1 LKIEEKL
8 NLLQFQKQN
17 QNENNK
23 GGGIMNDVKIAS
35 DLARMSIGV
44 MDTTAQIMQLLRA
57 LTLFYVEKMKDDR
70 DRQLLLDF
78 YGAGEKEIK
87 LLREQNKKDGKN
99 NPLTIKSYDINPSN
113 LKILQSICKRDGIA
127 YMINQIST
135 TDLVPDGIGD
145 SVQTGKFTMS
155 VYSTRQQEFEAAIR
169 EAKIRS
175 GQELEMDAS
184 YLIGPSN
191 LREKDAL
198 QRKGVIFIDTQ
209 LASENPIKWMKEPIP
224 EDKYVLMRQTIQ
236 KLPPE
241 MRSTL
246 IYRKLEDGTR
256 QVGFLSKTE
265 QLFDKKGNRYV
276 EDRKYDATNIMKG
289 VMASVNLQ
297 MRSKGIDDKLKN
309 IENIS
314 KLKEIVIDKALKNE
328 FKSKD
333 DILNDL
339 KSIKMDENDKKLFLS
354 ELNKKDFDIKKLKE
368 IINKQDIKQETKDAF
383 SKDLDL
389 SKNELYIVPITINK
403 TKDNKIEYTLNTK
416 ESICMD
422 DKFTVRVQGLD
433 DLVVKDRDSM
443 KNNLDKKLTEFSE
456 KDGNSFVVLTRNE
469 FNALELADKKYMK
482 TGKKLKNEKIKFMS
496 ENEDKYAFEQNHG
509 ITKEEFLANNILDQ
523 IHSKQERFLAISD
536 NDYMSADEFL
546 KDVNKTVVEVAA
558 KEDEITNKVDE
569 NYQTVKNEVLQDIKD
584 EEGEIV
590 VEDQDLGIEIYNAFN
605 ESDELIG
612 DKEAYVLNDSFDQY
626 IKNEAKSVENSQK
639 DLETEVQ
646 QVIPFGGEARE

>member
-1 LKIEEKL
+1 
-8 NLLQFQKQN
+8 
-17 QNENNK
+17 
-23 GGGIMNDVKIAS
+23 MNDVKIAS

-198 QRKGVIFIDTQ
+198 QRKGIIFIDTQ

-224 EDKYVLMRQTIQ
+224 EDKYVLMRQAIQ

-339 KSIKMDENDKKLFLS
+339 KLIKMDENDKKLFLS

-383 SKDLDL
+383 SKNLDL
-389 SKNELYIVPITINK
+389 SKNELYIVPLTIKK
-403 TKDNKIEYTLNTK
+403 TRGKEREYTLNTR
-416 ESICMD
+416 ESICID

-456 KDGNSFVVLTRNE
+456 KEGNSFVVLTRDE
-469 FNALELADKKYMK
+469 YNALELADKKYMK
-482 TGKKLKNEKIKFMS
+482 TGKRLRNEKIKFMS
-496 ENEDKYAFEQNHG
+496 ENEDKYAFEQSNG
-509 ITKEEFLANNILDQ
+509 ITKEQFIADNILDQ

-569 NYQTVKNEVLQDIKD
+569 RYQTVKNEVLQDIKE
-584 EEGEIV
+584 EEGEII
-590 VEDQDLGIEIYNAFN
+590 VEDQDLGIEIYQAFD
-605 ESDELIG
+605 ESNELIG

-626 IKNEAKSVENSQK
+626 IKNEAKSVENNQK

>member
-1 LKIEEKL
+1 
-8 NLLQFQKQN
+8 
-17 QNENNK
+17 
-23 GGGIMNDVKIAS
+23 MNDVKIAS

-87 LLREQNKKDGKN
+87 LLREQNQKKGTN

-314 KLKEIVIDKALKNE
+314 KLKELVIDKALKNE

-354 ELNKKDFDIKKLKE
+354 ELNKKDFDIQKLKD
-368 IINKQDIKQETKDAF
+368 IINKQDIKQETKDAL
-383 SKDLDL
+383 SKNLDL
-389 SKNELYIVPITINK
+389 SKNELYIVPLTIKK
-403 TKDNKIEYTLNTK
+403 TRGKEREYTLNTR
-416 ESICMD
+416 ESICID

-456 KDGNSFVVLTRNE
+456 KEGNSFVVLTRDE
-469 FNALELADKKYMK
+469 YNALELADKKYMK
-482 TGKKLKNEKIKFMS
+482 TGKRLRNEKIKFMS
-496 ENEDKYAFEQNHG
+496 ENEDKYAFEQSNG
-509 ITKEEFLANNILDQ
+509 ITKEQFIADNILDQ

-626 IKNEAKSVENSQK
+626 IKNEAKSVADNQK

>member
-1 LKIEEKL
+1 
-8 NLLQFQKQN
+8 
-17 QNENNK
+17 
-23 GGGIMNDVKIAS
+23 MNDVKIAS

-198 QRKGVIFIDTQ
+198 QRKGIIFIDTQ

-224 EDKYVLMRQTIQ
+224 EDKYVLMRQAIQ

-314 KLKEIVIDKALKNE
+314 KLKELAIDKTLKNE

-354 ELNKKDFDIKKLKE
+354 ELNKKDFDIQKLKD

-523 IHSKQERFLAISD
+523 IHSKQEKFLAISD

-605 ESDELIG
+605 ESNELIG

-626 IKNEAKSVENSQK
+626 IKNEAKSVENNQK

>member
-1 LKIEEKL
+1 
-8 NLLQFQKQN
+8 
-17 QNENNK
+17 
-23 GGGIMNDVKIAS
+23 MNDVKIAS

-198 QRKGVIFIDTQ
+198 QRKGIIFIDTQ

-224 EDKYVLMRQTIQ
+224 EDKYVLMRQAIQ

-297 MRSKGIDDKLKN
+297 MRSKGIDDNLKN
-309 IENIS
+309 IETIS
-314 KLKEIVIDKALKNE
+314 KLKELVIDKALKNE

-333 DILNDL
+333 DIMNDL

-354 ELNKKDFDIKKLKE
+354 ELNKKDFNVQKLKDL
-368 IINKQDIKQETKDAF
+368 INKQDIKQETKDAF
-383 SKDLDL
+383 FKDLDL
-389 SKNELYIVPITINK
+389 SKNELYIVPLTIKK
-403 TKDNKIEYTLNTK
+403 TRGKEREYTLNTR
-416 ESICMD
+416 ESICVD

-456 KDGNSFVVLTRNE
+456 KEGNSFVVLTRDE
-469 FNALELADKKYMK
+469 YNALELADKKYMK
-482 TGKKLKNEKIKFMS
+482 TGKRLRNEKIKFMS

-509 ITKEEFLANNILDQ
+509 LTKEEFLANNILDQ

-569 NYQTVKNEVLQDIKD
+569 RYQTVKNEVLQDIKE
-584 EEGEIV
+584 EEGEII
-590 VEDQDLGIEIYNAFN
+590 VEDQDLGIEIYQAFD
-605 ESDELIG
+605 ESNELIG

-626 IKNEAKSVENSQK
+626 IKNEAKSVENNQK

>member
-1 LKIEEKL
+1 
-8 NLLQFQKQN
+8 
-17 QNENNK
+17 
-23 GGGIMNDVKIAS
+23 MNDVKIAS

-198 QRKGVIFIDTQ
+198 QRKGIIFIDTQ

-224 EDKYVLMRQTIQ
+224 EDKYVLMRQAIQ

-339 KSIKMDENDKKLFLS
+339 KLIKMDENDKKLFLS
-354 ELNKKDFDIKKLKE
+354 ELNKKDFDIQKLKD

-383 SKDLDL
+383 SKNLDL
-389 SKNELYIVPITINK
+389 SKNELYIVPLTIKK
-403 TKDNKIEYTLNTK
+403 TRGKEREYTLNTR
-416 ESICMD
+416 ESICID
-422 DKFTVRVQGLD
+422 DKFTVRIQGLD

-456 KDGNSFVVLTRNE
+456 KEGNSFVVLTRDE
-469 FNALELADKKYMK
+469 YNALELADKKYMK
-482 TGKKLKNEKIKFMS
+482 TGKRLRNEKIKFMS
-496 ENEDKYAFEQNHG
+496 ENEDKYAFEQSNG
-509 ITKEEFLANNILDQ
+509 ITKEQFIADNILDQ

-546 KDVNKTVVEVAA
+546 KDVNKTVIEVAA

-569 NYQTVKNEVLQDIKD
+569 RYQTVKNEVLQDIKD

-590 VEDQDLGIEIYNAFN
+590 VEDQDLGIEIYQAFD
-605 ESDELIG
+605 ESNELIG

-626 IKNEAKSVENSQK
+626 IKNEAKSVENNQK
-639 DLETEVQ
+639 DLQTEVQ

>member
-1 LKIEEKL
+1 
-8 NLLQFQKQN
+8 
-17 QNENNK
+17 
-23 GGGIMNDVKIAS
+23 MNDVKIAS

-87 LLREQNKKDGKN
+87 LLREQNQKKGTN

-314 KLKEIVIDKALKNE
+314 KLKEIVIDKALKNK

-389 SKNELYIVPITINK
+389 SKNELYIVPLTIKK
-403 TKDNKIEYTLNTK
+403 TRGKEREYTLNTR
-416 ESICMD
+416 ESICID

-456 KDGNSFVVLTRNE
+456 KEGNSFVVLTRDE
-469 FNALELADKKYMK
+469 YNALELADKKYMK
-482 TGKKLKNEKIKFMS
+482 TGKRLRNEKIKFMS
-496 ENEDKYAFEQNHG
+496 ENEDKYAFEQSNG
-509 ITKEEFLANNILDQ
+509 ITKEQFIADNILDQ

-569 NYQTVKNEVLQDIKD
+569 RYQTVKNEVLQDIKE
-584 EEGEIV
+584 EEGEII
-590 VEDQDLGIEIYNAFN
+590 VEDQDLGIEIYQAFD
-605 ESDELIG
+605 ESNELIG

-626 IKNEAKSVENSQK
+626 IKNEAKSVENNQK

>member
-1 LKIEEKL
+1 
-8 NLLQFQKQN
+8 
-17 QNENNK
+17 
-23 GGGIMNDVKIAS
+23 MNDVKIAS

-198 QRKGVIFIDTQ
+198 QRKGIIFIDTQ

-224 EDKYVLMRQTIQ
+224 EDKYVLMRQAIQ

-297 MRSKGIDDKLKN
+297 MRSRGIDDKVKIGDL
-309 IENIS
+309 
-314 KLKEIVIDKALKNE
+314 VIGTEYFYHDFDCTEAGYVMGQIPALRDVK
-328 FKSKD
+328 F
-333 DILNDL
+333 IA
-339 KSIKMDENDKKLFLS
+339 DKKLV
-354 ELNKKDFDIKKLKE
+354 DISYENALKVLPENRIFKGIIATGDIFVAKKE
-368 IINKQDIKQETKDAF
+368 I
-383 SKDLDL
+383 
-389 SKNELYIVPITINK
+389 
-403 TKDNKIEYTLNTK
+403 
-416 ESICMD
+416 
-422 DKFTVRVQGLD
+422 
-433 DLVVKDRDSM
+433 KDRIKENFDSLCCEM
-443 KNNLDKKLTEFSE
+443 ESCSIVHTCHLNNVGYL
-456 KDGNSFVVLTRNE
+456 
-469 FNALELADKKYMK
+469 ALR
-482 TGKKLKNEKIKFMS
+482 S
-496 ENEDKYAFEQNHG
+496 
-509 ITKEEFLANNILDQ
+509 
-523 IHSKQERFLAISD
+523 ISD
-536 NDYMSADEFL
+536 NANEEADCDFETFVLESA
-546 KDVNKTVVEVAA
+546 KVVKSIILDIIE
-558 KEDEITNKVDE
+558 EI
-569 NYQTVKNEVLQDIKD
+569 
-584 EEGEIV
+584 
-590 VEDQDLGIEIYNAFN
+590 
-605 ESDELIG
+605 
-612 DKEAYVLNDSFDQY
+612 
-626 IKNEAKSVENSQK
+626 
-639 DLETEVQ
+639 
-646 QVIPFGGEARE
+646 

>member
-1 LKIEEKL
+1 
-8 NLLQFQKQN
+8 
-17 QNENNK
+17 
-23 GGGIMNDVKIAS
+23 MNDVKIAS

-339 KSIKMDENDKKLFLS
+339 KSIKMDETDKKLFLS

-496 ENEDKYAFEQNHG
+496 ENEDKYTFEQNHG

-569 NYQTVKNEVLQDIKD
+569 RYQTVKNEVLQDIKE
-584 EEGEIV
+584 EEGEII
-590 VEDQDLGIEIYNAFN
+590 VEDQDLGIEIYQAFD
-605 ESDELIG
+605 ESNELIG

-626 IKNEAKSVENSQK
+626 IKNEAKSVENNQK

>member
-1 LKIEEKL
+1 
-8 NLLQFQKQN
+8 
-17 QNENNK
+17 
-23 GGGIMNDVKIAS
+23 MNDVKIAS

-87 LLREQNKKDGKN
+87 LLREQNQKKGTN

-314 KLKEIVIDKALKNE
+314 KLKELVIDKALKNE

-354 ELNKKDFDIKKLKE
+354 ELNKKDFDIQKLKD
-368 IINKQDIKQETKDAF
+368 IINKQDIKQETKDAL
-383 SKDLDL
+383 SKNLDL
-389 SKNELYIVPITINK
+389 SKNELYIVPLTIKK
-403 TKDNKIEYTLNTK
+403 TRGKEREYTLNTR
-416 ESICMD
+416 ESICID

-456 KDGNSFVVLTRNE
+456 KEGNSFVVLTRDE
-469 FNALELADKKYMK
+469 YNALELADKKYMK
-482 TGKKLKNEKIKFMS
+482 TGKRLRNEKIKFMS
-496 ENEDKYAFEQNHG
+496 ENEDRYAFEQNHG
-509 ITKEEFLANNILDQ
+509 ITKEQFLADTILDQ
-523 IHSKQERFLAISD
+523 IHSKQERFLAISN

-546 KDVNKTVVEVAA
+546 KDVNKTVIEVAA

-569 NYQTVKNEVLQDIKD
+569 RYQTVKNEVLQDIKE
-584 EEGEIV
+584 EEGEII
-590 VEDQDLGIEIYNAFN
+590 VEDQDLGIEIYQAFD
-605 ESDELIG
+605 ESNELIG

-626 IKNEAKSVENSQK
+626 IKNEAKSVENNQK

-646 QVIPFGGEARE
+646 QVIPFGGEVRE

>member
-1 LKIEEKL
+1 
-8 NLLQFQKQN
+8 
-17 QNENNK
+17 
-23 GGGIMNDVKIAS
+23 MNDVKIAS

-314 KLKEIVIDKALKNE
+314 KLKELVIYKALKNE

-333 DILNDL
+333 DIMNDL

-496 ENEDKYAFEQNHG
+496 ENEDKYTFEQNHG

-605 ESDELIG
+605 ESNELIG

-626 IKNEAKSVENSQK
+626 IKNEAKSVEDNQK

-646 QVIPFGGEARE
+646 QVIPFGGEERE

>member
-1 LKIEEKL
+1 
-8 NLLQFQKQN
+8 
-17 QNENNK
+17 
-23 GGGIMNDVKIAS
+23 MNDVKIAS

-87 LLREQNKKDGKN
+87 LLREQNQKKGTN

-224 EDKYVLMRQTIQ
+224 EDKYVLMRQAIQ

-314 KLKEIVIDKALKNE
+314 KLKELVIDKALKNE

-354 ELNKKDFDIKKLKE
+354 ELNKKDFDIQRLKD
-368 IINKQDIKQETKDAF
+368 IINKQDIKQETKNAF
-383 SKDLDL
+383 SKNLDL
-389 SKNELYIVPITINK
+389 SKNELYIVPLTIKK
-403 TKDNKIEYTLNTK
+403 TRGKEREYTLNTR
-416 ESICMD
+416 ESICID

-456 KDGNSFVVLTRNE
+456 KEGNSFVVLTRDE
-469 FNALELADKKYMK
+469 YNALELADKKYMK
-482 TGKKLKNEKIKFMS
+482 TGKRLRNEKIKFMS
-496 ENEDKYAFEQNHG
+496 ENEDKYAFEQSNG
-509 ITKEEFLANNILDQ
+509 ITKEQFIADNILDQ

-569 NYQTVKNEVLQDIKD
+569 RYQTVKNEVLQDIKE
-584 EEGEIV
+584 EEGEII
-590 VEDQDLGIEIYNAFN
+590 VEDQDLGIEIYQAFD
-605 ESDELIG
+605 ESNELIG

-626 IKNEAKSVENSQK
+626 IKNEAKSVENNQK

>member
-1 LKIEEKL
+1 
-8 NLLQFQKQN
+8 
-17 QNENNK
+17 
-23 GGGIMNDVKIAS
+23 MNDVKIAS

-87 LLREQNKKDGKN
+87 LLREQNQKKGTN

-224 EDKYVLMRQTIQ
+224 EDKYVLMRQAIQ

-314 KLKEIVIDKALKNE
+314 KLKELVIDKALKNE

-339 KSIKMDENDKKLFLS
+339 KSIKIDENDKKLFLS
-354 ELNKKDFDIKKLKE
+354 ELNKKDFDIQKLKD

-546 KDVNKTVVEVAA
+546 KDVNKTVIEVAA

-569 NYQTVKNEVLQDIKD
+569 RYQTVKNEVLQDIKE

-590 VEDQDLGIEIYNAFN
+590 VEDQDLGIEIYQAFD
-605 ESDELIG
+605 ESNELIG

-626 IKNEAKSVENSQK
+626 IKNEAKSVENNQK

-646 QVIPFGGEARE
+646 QIIPFGGEARE

>member
-1 LKIEEKL
+1 
-8 NLLQFQKQN
+8 
-17 QNENNK
+17 
-23 GGGIMNDVKIAS
+23 MNDVKIAS

-145 SVQTGKFTMS
+145 SIQTGKFTMS

-309 IENIS
+309 IENIN

-333 DILNDL
+333 DIMNDL

-368 IINKQDIKQETKDAF
+368 IINKQDIKQEMKDAF

-646 QVIPFGGEARE
+646 QVIPFGGEERE

>member
-1 LKIEEKL
+1 
-8 NLLQFQKQN
+8 
-17 QNENNK
+17 
-23 GGGIMNDVKIAS
+23 MNDVKIAS

-87 LLREQNKKDGKN
+87 LLREQNQKKGTN

-224 EDKYVLMRQTIQ
+224 EDKYILMRQTIQ

-309 IENIS
+309 IETIS
-314 KLKEIVIDKALKNE
+314 KLKELVIYKALKNE

-546 KDVNKTVVEVAA
+546 KDINKTVIEVAA

-569 NYQTVKNEVLQDIKD
+569 RYQTVKNEVLQDIKD
-584 EEGEIV
+584 EEGEII
-590 VEDQDLGIEIYNAFN
+590 VEDQDLGIEIYQAFD
-605 ESDELIG
+605 ESNELIG

-626 IKNEAKSVENSQK
+626 IKNEAKSVENNQK

>member
-1 LKIEEKL
+1 
-8 NLLQFQKQN
+8 
-17 QNENNK
+17 
-23 GGGIMNDVKIAS
+23 MNDVKIAS

-198 QRKGVIFIDTQ
+198 QRKGIIFIDTQ

-314 KLKEIVIDKALKNE
+314 KLKELVIDKALKNE

-354 ELNKKDFDIKKLKE
+354 ELNKKDFDIQKLKD

-383 SKDLDL
+383 SKNLDL
-389 SKNELYIVPITINK
+389 SKNELYIVPLTIKK
-403 TKDNKIEYTLNTK
+403 TRGKEREYTLNTR
-416 ESICMD
+416 ESICID

-456 KDGNSFVVLTRNE
+456 KEGNSFVVLTRDE
-469 FNALELADKKYMK
+469 YNALELADKKYMK
-482 TGKKLKNEKIKFMS
+482 TGKRLRNEKIKFMS
-496 ENEDKYAFEQNHG
+496 ENEDRYAFEQNHG
-509 ITKEEFLANNILDQ
+509 ITKEQFIADNILDQ

-569 NYQTVKNEVLQDIKD
+569 RYQTVKNEVLQDIKE
-584 EEGEIV
+584 EEGEII
-590 VEDQDLGIEIYNAFN
+590 VEDQDLGIEIYQAFD
-605 ESDELIG
+605 ESNELIG

-626 IKNEAKSVENSQK
+626 IKNEAKSVENNQK

-646 QVIPFGGEARE
+646 QVIPFGGEERE

>member
-1 LKIEEKL
+1 
-8 NLLQFQKQN
+8 
-17 QNENNK
+17 
-23 GGGIMNDVKIAS
+23 MNDVKIAS

-87 LLREQNKKDGKN
+87 LLREQNQKKGTN

-113 LKILQSICKRDGIA
+113 LKILQSICKREGIA

-354 ELNKKDFDIKKLKE
+354 ELNKKDFDIQKLKD
-368 IINKQDIKQETKDAF
+368 IINKQDIKQEIKDAF
-383 SKDLDL
+383 SKNLDL
-389 SKNELYIVPITINK
+389 SKNELYIVPLTIKK
-403 TKDNKIEYTLNTK
+403 TRGKEREYTLNTR
-416 ESICMD
+416 ESICVD

-456 KDGNSFVVLTRNE
+456 KEGNSFVVLTRDE
-469 FNALELADKKYMK
+469 YNALELADKKYMK
-482 TGKKLKNEKIKFMS
+482 TGKRLRNEKIKFMS
-496 ENEDKYAFEQNHG
+496 ENEDRYAFEQNHG

-569 NYQTVKNEVLQDIKD
+569 RYQTVKNEVLQDIKE
-584 EEGEIV
+584 EEGEII
-590 VEDQDLGIEIYNAFN
+590 VEDQDLGIEIYQAFD
-605 ESDELIG
+605 ESNELIG

-626 IKNEAKSVENSQK
+626 IKNEAKSVENNQK

-646 QVIPFGGEARE
+646 QIIPFGGEARE

>member
-1 LKIEEKL
+1 
-8 NLLQFQKQN
+8 
-17 QNENNK
+17 
-23 GGGIMNDVKIAS
+23 MNDVKIAS

-198 QRKGVIFIDTQ
+198 QRKGIIFIDTQ

-224 EDKYVLMRQTIQ
+224 EDKYVLMRQAIQ

-339 KSIKMDENDKKLFLS
+339 KLIKMDENDKKLFLS

-389 SKNELYIVPITINK
+389 SKNELYIVPIKINK

-546 KDVNKTVVEVAA
+546 KDVNKTVIEVAA

-569 NYQTVKNEVLQDIKD
+569 RYQTVKNEVLQDIKD

-626 IKNEAKSVENSQK
+626 IKNEAKSVENNQK

>member
-1 LKIEEKL
+1 
-8 NLLQFQKQN
+8 
-17 QNENNK
+17 
-23 GGGIMNDVKIAS
+23 MNDVKIAS

-314 KLKEIVIDKALKNE
+314 KLKELVIDKALKNE

-339 KSIKMDENDKKLFLS
+339 KSIKMYENDKKLFLS
-354 ELNKKDFDIKKLKE
+354 ELNKKDFDIQKLKD

-383 SKDLDL
+383 SKNLDL
-389 SKNELYIVPITINK
+389 SKNELYIVPLTIKK
-403 TKDNKIEYTLNTK
+403 TRGKEREYTLNTR
-416 ESICMD
+416 ESICID

-456 KDGNSFVVLTRNE
+456 KEGNSFVVLTRDE
-469 FNALELADKKYMK
+469 YNALELADKKYMK
-482 TGKKLKNEKIKFMS
+482 TGKRLRNEKIKFMS
-496 ENEDKYAFEQNHG
+496 ENEDKYAFEQSNG
-509 ITKEEFLANNILDQ
+509 ITKEQFIADNILDQ

-569 NYQTVKNEVLQDIKD
+569 RYQTVKNEVLQDIKE

-590 VEDQDLGIEIYNAFN
+590 VEDQDLGIEIYQAFD
-605 ESDELIG
+605 ESNELIG

-646 QVIPFGGEARE
+646 QVIPFGGEERE

>member
-1 LKIEEKL
+1 
-8 NLLQFQKQN
+8 
-17 QNENNK
+17 
-23 GGGIMNDVKIAS
+23 MNDVKIAS

-354 ELNKKDFDIKKLKE
+354 ELNKKDFDIQKLKD
-368 IINKQDIKQETKDAF
+368 IIDARKKD
-383 SKDLDL
+383 
-389 SKNELYIVPITINK
+389 
-403 TKDNKIEYTLNTK
+403 
-416 ESICMD
+416 
-422 DKFTVRVQGLD
+422 
-433 DLVVKDRDSM
+433 
-443 KNNLDKKLTEFSE
+443 
-456 KDGNSFVVLTRNE
+456 
-469 FNALELADKKYMK
+469 
-482 TGKKLKNEKIKFMS
+482 
-496 ENEDKYAFEQNHG
+496 
-509 ITKEEFLANNILDQ
+509 
-523 IHSKQERFLAISD
+523 
-536 NDYMSADEFL
+536 
-546 KDVNKTVVEVAA
+546 
-558 KEDEITNKVDE
+558 
-569 NYQTVKNEVLQDIKD
+569 
-584 EEGEIV
+584 
-590 VEDQDLGIEIYNAFN
+590 
-605 ESDELIG
+605 
-612 DKEAYVLNDSFDQY
+612 
-626 IKNEAKSVENSQK
+626 
-639 DLETEVQ
+639 
-646 QVIPFGGEARE
+646 

>member
-1 LKIEEKL
+1 
-8 NLLQFQKQN
+8 
-17 QNENNK
+17 
-23 GGGIMNDVKIAS
+23 MNDVKIAS

-87 LLREQNKKDGKN
+87 LLREQNQKKGTN

-224 EDKYVLMRQTIQ
+224 EDKYVLMRQAIQ

-309 IENIS
+309 IETIS
-314 KLKEIVIDKALKNE
+314 KLKELVIDKALKNE

-626 IKNEAKSVENSQK
+626 IKNEAKSVENNQK

>member
-1 LKIEEKL
+1 
-8 NLLQFQKQN
+8 
-17 QNENNK
+17 
-23 GGGIMNDVKIAS
+23 MNDVKIAS

-198 QRKGVIFIDTQ
+198 QRKGIIFIDTQ

-314 KLKEIVIDKALKNE
+314 KLKELVIDKALKNE

-354 ELNKKDFDIKKLKE
+354 ELNKKDFDIQKLKD
-368 IINKQDIKQETKDAF
+368 IINKQDIKQEIKDAF
-383 SKDLDL
+383 SKNLDL
-389 SKNELYIVPITINK
+389 SKNELYIVPLTIKK
-403 TKDNKIEYTLNTK
+403 TRGKEREYTLNTR
-416 ESICMD
+416 ESICVD

-456 KDGNSFVVLTRNE
+456 KEGNSFVVLTRDE
-469 FNALELADKKYMK
+469 YNALELADKKYMK
-482 TGKKLKNEKIKFMS
+482 TGKRLRNEKIKFMS

-569 NYQTVKNEVLQDIKD
+569 RYQTVKNEVLQDIKD

-646 QVIPFGGEARE
+646 QVIPFGSEARE

>member
-1 LKIEEKL
+1 
-8 NLLQFQKQN
+8 
-17 QNENNK
+17 
-23 GGGIMNDVKIAS
+23 MNDVKIAS

-87 LLREQNKKDGKN
+87 LLREQNQKKGTN

-626 IKNEAKSVENSQK
+626 IKNEAKSVENNQK

>member
-1 LKIEEKL
+1 
-8 NLLQFQKQN
+8 
-17 QNENNK
+17 
-23 GGGIMNDVKIAS
+23 MNDVKIAS

-314 KLKEIVIDKALKNE
+314 KLKELVIDKALKNE

-339 KSIKMDENDKKLFLS
+339 KSIKMDETDKKLFLS

-496 ENEDKYAFEQNHG
+496 ENEDKYTFEQNHG

-605 ESDELIG
+605 ESNELIG

-626 IKNEAKSVENSQK
+626 IKNEAKSVENNQK

-646 QVIPFGGEARE
+646 HVIPFGGEARE

>member
-1 LKIEEKL
+1 
-8 NLLQFQKQN
+8 
-17 QNENNK
+17 
-23 GGGIMNDVKIAS
+23 MNDVKIAS

-198 QRKGVIFIDTQ
+198 QRKGIIFIDTQ

-224 EDKYVLMRQTIQ
+224 EDKYVLMRQAIQ

-314 KLKEIVIDKALKNE
+314 KLKELVINKALKNE

-569 NYQTVKNEVLQDIKD
+569 RYQTVKNEVLQDIKD

-626 IKNEAKSVENSQK
+626 IKNEAKSVENNQK

-646 QVIPFGGEARE
+646 QIIPFGGEARE

>member
-1 LKIEEKL
+1 
-8 NLLQFQKQN
+8 
-17 QNENNK
+17 
-23 GGGIMNDVKIAS
+23 MNDVKIAS

-87 LLREQNKKDGKN
+87 LLREQNQKKGTN

-113 LKILQSICKRDGIA
+113 LKILQSICKREGIA

-246 IYRKLEDGTR
+246 IYRKLENGTR

-496 ENEDKYAFEQNHG
+496 ENEDKYTFEQKHG

-626 IKNEAKSVENSQK
+626 IKNEAKSVENNQK

-646 QVIPFGGEARE
+646 QVIPFEGYGL

>member
-1 LKIEEKL
+1 
-8 NLLQFQKQN
+8 
-17 QNENNK
+17 
-23 GGGIMNDVKIAS
+23 MNDVKIAS

-224 EDKYVLMRQTIQ
+224 EDKYILMRQTIQ

-314 KLKEIVIDKALKNE
+314 KLKELVIDKALKNE

-354 ELNKKDFDIKKLKE
+354 ELNKKDFDIQKLKD

-383 SKDLDL
+383 SKNLDL
-389 SKNELYIVPITINK
+389 SKNELYIVPLTIKK
-403 TKDNKIEYTLNTK
+403 TRGKEREYTLNTR
-416 ESICMD
+416 ESICID

-456 KDGNSFVVLTRNE
+456 KEGNSFVVLTRDE
-469 FNALELADKKYMK
+469 YNALELADKKYMK
-482 TGKKLKNEKIKFMS
+482 TGKRLRNEKIKFMS

-546 KDVNKTVVEVAA
+546 KDVNKTVIEVAA

-569 NYQTVKNEVLQDIKD
+569 RYQTVKNEVLQDIKD
-584 EEGEIV
+584 EEGEII
-590 VEDQDLGIEIYNAFN
+590 VEDQDLGIEIYQAFD
-605 ESDELIG
+605 ESNELIG

-626 IKNEAKSVENSQK
+626 IKNEAKSVENNQK

-646 QVIPFGGEARE
+646 QVIPFGGEERE

>member
-1 LKIEEKL
+1 
-8 NLLQFQKQN
+8 
-17 QNENNK
+17 
-23 GGGIMNDVKIAS
+23 MNDVKIAS

-314 KLKEIVIDKALKNE
+314 KLKELVIDKALKNE

-339 KSIKMDENDKKLFLS
+339 KSIKMDETDKKLFLS

-496 ENEDKYAFEQNHG
+496 ENEDKYAFEQSNG
-509 ITKEEFLANNILDQ
+509 ITKEQFIADNILDQ

-569 NYQTVKNEVLQDIKD
+569 RYQTVKNEVLQDIKE
-584 EEGEIV
+584 EEGEII
-590 VEDQDLGIEIYNAFN
+590 VEDQDLGIEIYQAFD
-605 ESDELIG
+605 ESNELIG

-626 IKNEAKSVENSQK
+626 IKNEAKSVENNQK

>member
-1 LKIEEKL
+1 
-8 NLLQFQKQN
+8 
-17 QNENNK
+17 
-23 GGGIMNDVKIAS
+23 MNDVKIAS

-309 IENIS
+309 IENINE
-314 KLKEIVIDKALKNE
+314 LKEIVIDKALKNE

-354 ELNKKDFDIKKLKE
+354 ELNKKDFDIQKLKD

-546 KDVNKTVVEVAA
+546 KDVNKTVIEVAA

-569 NYQTVKNEVLQDIKD
+569 RYQTVKNEVLQDIKD

-626 IKNEAKSVENSQK
+626 IKNEAKSVENNQK

>member
-1 LKIEEKL
+1 
-8 NLLQFQKQN
+8 
-17 QNENNK
+17 
-23 GGGIMNDVKIAS
+23 MNDVKIAS

-87 LLREQNKKDGKN
+87 LLREQNQKKGTN

-309 IENIS
+309 IENIN
-314 KLKEIVIDKALKNE
+314 KLKEIVIYKALKNE

-626 IKNEAKSVENSQK
+626 IKNEAKSVADNQK

>member
-1 LKIEEKL
+1 
-8 NLLQFQKQN
+8 
-17 QNENNK
+17 
-23 GGGIMNDVKIAS
+23 MNDVKIAS

-87 LLREQNKKDGKN
+87 LLREQNQKKGTN

-198 QRKGVIFIDTQ
+198 QRKGIIFIDTQ

-224 EDKYVLMRQTIQ
+224 EDKYVLMRQAIQ

-314 KLKEIVIDKALKNE
+314 KLKELVIDKALKNE

-339 KSIKMDENDKKLFLS
+339 KSIKMDETDKKLFLS

-496 ENEDKYAFEQNHG
+496 ENEDKYTFEQNHG

-546 KDVNKTVVEVAA
+546 KDVNKTVIEVAA

-569 NYQTVKNEVLQDIKD
+569 RYQTVKNEVLQDIKD

-626 IKNEAKSVENSQK
+626 IKNEAKSVENNQK

>member
-1 LKIEEKL
+1 
-8 NLLQFQKQN
+8 
-17 QNENNK
+17 
-23 GGGIMNDVKIAS
+23 MNDVKIAS

-87 LLREQNKKDGKN
+87 LLREQNQKKGTN

-145 SVQTGKFTMS
+145 SIQTGKFTMS

-198 QRKGVIFIDTQ
+198 QRKGIIFIDTQ

-314 KLKEIVIDKALKNE
+314 KLKELVIDKALKNE

-354 ELNKKDFDIKKLKE
+354 ELNKKDFDIQKLKD

-383 SKDLDL
+383 SKNLDL
-389 SKNELYIVPITINK
+389 SKNELYIVPLTIKK
-403 TKDNKIEYTLNTK
+403 TRGKEREYTLNTR
-416 ESICMD
+416 ESICID

-456 KDGNSFVVLTRNE
+456 KEGNSFVVLTRDE
-469 FNALELADKKYMK
+469 YNALELADKKYMK
-482 TGKKLKNEKIKFMS
+482 TGKRLRNERIKFMS
-496 ENEDKYAFEQNHG
+496 ENEDKYAFEQSNG
-509 ITKEEFLANNILDQ
+509 ITKEQFIADNILDQ

-569 NYQTVKNEVLQDIKD
+569 RYQTVKNEVLQDIKD

-626 IKNEAKSVENSQK
+626 IKNEAKSVENNQK

>member
-1 LKIEEKL
+1 
-8 NLLQFQKQN
+8 
-17 QNENNK
+17 
-23 GGGIMNDVKIAS
+23 MNDVKIAS

-224 EDKYVLMRQTIQ
+224 EDKYVLMRQAIQ

-339 KSIKMDENDKKLFLS
+339 KLIKMDENDKKLFLS

-546 KDVNKTVVEVAA
+546 KDVNKTVIEVAA

-569 NYQTVKNEVLQDIKD
+569 RYQTVKNEVLQDIKE
-584 EEGEIV
+584 EEGEII
-590 VEDQDLGIEIYNAFN
+590 VEDQDLGIEIYQAFD
-605 ESDELIG
+605 ESNELIG

-626 IKNEAKSVENSQK
+626 IKNEAKSVENNQK

-646 QVIPFGGEARE
+646 QVVPFGGEARE

>member
-1 LKIEEKL
+1 
-8 NLLQFQKQN
+8 
-17 QNENNK
+17 
-23 GGGIMNDVKIAS
+23 MNDVKIAS

-87 LLREQNKKDGKN
+87 LLREQNQKKGTN

-145 SVQTGKFTMS
+145 SIQTGKFTMS

-198 QRKGVIFIDTQ
+198 QRKGIIFIDTQ

-224 EDKYVLMRQTIQ
+224 EDKYVLMRQAIQ

-297 MRSKGIDDKLKN
+297 IRSKGIDDKLKN

-314 KLKEIVIDKALKNE
+314 KLKELVIDKALKNE

-333 DILNDL
+333 DVLNDL

-354 ELNKKDFDIKKLKE
+354 ELNKKDFDIQKLKD

-605 ESDELIG
+605 ESNELIG
-612 DKEAYVLNDSFDQY
+612 DKEAYILNDSFDQY
-626 IKNEAKSVENSQK
+626 IKNEAKSVENNQK

>member
-1 LKIEEKL
+1 
-8 NLLQFQKQN
+8 
-17 QNENNK
+17 
-23 GGGIMNDVKIAS
+23 MNDVKIAS

-113 LKILQSICKRDGIA
+113 LKILQSICKREEIA

-169 EAKIRS
+169 EARIRS

-309 IENIS
+309 IENIN
-314 KLKEIVIDKALKNE
+314 KLKEIAINKVLTNE

-354 ELNKKDFDIKKLKE
+354 ELNKKDFDIQKLKD
-368 IINKQDIKQETKDAF
+368 IINKQDIKKETKDAL
-383 SKDLDL
+383 SKNLDL
-389 SKNELYIVPITINK
+389 SKNELYIVPVTIKK
-403 TKDNKIEYTLNTK
+403 TRGKEREYTLNTK
-416 ESICMD
+416 ESICID

-456 KDGNSFVVLTRNE
+456 KEGNSFVVLTRDE
-469 FNALELADKKYMK
+469 YNALELADKKYMK
-482 TGKKLKNEKIKFMS
+482 TGKRLRNEKIKFMS

-509 ITKEEFLANNILDQ
+509 LTKEEFLANNILDQ

>member
-1 LKIEEKL
+1 
-8 NLLQFQKQN
+8 
-17 QNENNK
+17 
-23 GGGIMNDVKIAS
+23 MNDVKIAS

-87 LLREQNKKDGKN
+87 LLREQNQKKGTN

-224 EDKYVLMRQTIQ
+224 EDKYVLMRQAIQ

-309 IENIS
+309 IENIN
-314 KLKEIVIDKALKNE
+314 KLKEIVIYKALKNE

-339 KSIKMDENDKKLFLS
+339 KSIKMDENNKKLFLS
-354 ELNKKDFDIKKLKE
+354 ELNKKDFDIQKLKD

-626 IKNEAKSVENSQK
+626 IKNEAKSVENNQK

>member
-1 LKIEEKL
+1 
-8 NLLQFQKQN
+8 
-17 QNENNK
+17 
-23 GGGIMNDVKIAS
+23 MNDVKIAS

-198 QRKGVIFIDTQ
+198 QRKGIIFIDTQ

-224 EDKYVLMRQTIQ
+224 EDKYVLMRQAIQ

-339 KSIKMDENDKKLFLS
+339 KLIKMDENDKKLFLS

-569 NYQTVKNEVLQDIKD
+569 RYQTVKNEVLQDIKD

-626 IKNEAKSVENSQK
+626 IKNEAKSVENNQK

-646 QVIPFGGEARE
+646 QIIPFGGEARE

>member
-1 LKIEEKL
+1 
-8 NLLQFQKQN
+8 
-17 QNENNK
+17 
-23 GGGIMNDVKIAS
+23 MNDVKIAS

-87 LLREQNKKDGKN
+87 LLREQNQKKGTN

-198 QRKGVIFIDTQ
+198 QRKGIIFIDTQ

-224 EDKYVLMRQTIQ
+224 EDKYVLMRQAIQ

-314 KLKEIVIDKALKNE
+314 KLKELVIDKALKNE

-339 KSIKMDENDKKLFLS
+339 KLIKMDENDKKLFLS

-569 NYQTVKNEVLQDIKD
+569 RYQTVKNEVLQDIKD
-584 EEGEIV
+584 EEGEILV
-590 VEDQDLGIEIYNAFN
+590 DDQDLGIEIYQAFD
-605 ESDELIG
+605 ESNELIG

-626 IKNEAKSVENSQK
+626 IKNEAKSVADNQR

>member
-1 LKIEEKL
+1 
-8 NLLQFQKQN
+8 
-17 QNENNK
+17 
-23 GGGIMNDVKIAS
+23 MNDVKIAS

-198 QRKGVIFIDTQ
+198 QRKGIIFIDTQ

-224 EDKYVLMRQTIQ
+224 EDKYVLMRQAIQ

-314 KLKEIVIDKALKNE
+314 KLKEIVIYKALKNE

-339 KSIKMDENDKKLFLS
+339 KLIKMDENDKKLFLS

-368 IINKQDIKQETKDAF
+368 IINKQDIKQETKDTF

-626 IKNEAKSVENSQK
+626 IKNEAKSVADNQK

>member
-1 LKIEEKL
+1 
-8 NLLQFQKQN
+8 
-17 QNENNK
+17 
-23 GGGIMNDVKIAS
+23 MNDVKIAS

-87 LLREQNKKDGKN
+87 LLREQNQKKGTN

-113 LKILQSICKRDGIA
+113 LKILQSICKREGIA

-309 IENIS
+309 IENIN

-482 TGKKLKNEKIKFMS
+482 TGKKIKNEKIKFMS

>member
-1 LKIEEKL
+1 
-8 NLLQFQKQN
+8 
-17 QNENNK
+17 
-23 GGGIMNDVKIAS
+23 MNDVKIAS

-87 LLREQNKKDGKN
+87 LLREQNQKKGTN

-191 LREKDAL
+191 LRKKDAL
-198 QRKGVIFIDTQ
+198 QRKGIIFIDTQ

-224 EDKYVLMRQTIQ
+224 EDKYVLMRQAIQ

-339 KSIKMDENDKKLFLS
+339 KLIKMDENDKKLFLS

-569 NYQTVKNEVLQDIKD
+569 RYQTVKNEVLQDIKD

-626 IKNEAKSVENSQK
+626 IKNEAKSVENNQK

-646 QVIPFGGEARE
+646 QIIPFGGEARE